1 VIKLARNQARN
12 ESDVVEAD
20 TFWAAWL
27 RVYNDAQDSTRILD
41 VVQIETKVFDDGVD
55 EGGDTID
62 NRARLSAPTGNR
74 HVQPPL
80 PTLKGFAPPISI
92 KVGKTAA

>member
-1 VIKLARNQARN
+1 VIELARNQARD

-27 RVYNDAQDSTRILD
+27 RVDNDAQNSTRILN
-41 VVQIETKVFDDGVD
+41 VVQIKAEVGHDGVN
-55 EGGDTID
+55 EGCNTID
-62 NRARLSAPTGNR
+62 YRARLSASTGNR